1 MCVQYFRTLVLKHRR
16 NNDGLQKMNDD
27 LWIFGYGSIIWRVD
41 FPYLERRTAF
51 IRNWS
56 RRFWQGSTDH
66 RGVPGKP
73 GRVVTL
79 VPQPGEVC
87 WGRAY
92 RVKANQRQ
100 EILSGLDY
108 REKGGYDRL
117 SILIYFDH
125 SNSAQGLTYHATSAN
140 PNYLGEAS
148 ISEIAN
154 QIISSSGPSGTNT
167 EYAHKLH
174 NALEE
179 MNADDTHVTSVAQ
192 QVSLIIEQ
200 KNKVVE

>member
-1 MCVQYFRTLVLKHRR
+1 
-16 NNDGLQKMNDD
+16 MNDD

-41 FPYLERRTAF
+41 FPYLEELPAY
-51 IRNWS
+51 IKNWS

-79 VPQPGEVC
+79 ISQPGEVC

-92 RVKANQRQ
+92 RIDATRQ
-100 EILSGLDY
+100 EEILSALDY

-117 SILIYFDH
+117 SIEIFFD
-125 SNSAQGLTYHATSAN
+125 SSSSAPGLTYHATTAN

-148 ISEIAN
+148 ISDIAN
-154 QIISSSGPSGTNT
+154 QITSSRGPSGTNT

-174 NALEE
+174 NALLE
-179 MNADDTHVTSVAQ
+179 MNALDHHVSSVAE
-192 QVSLIIEQ
+192 QVSLIMEDGR
-200 KNKVVE
+200 NHHD

>member
-1 MCVQYFRTLVLKHRR
+1 MPT
-16 NNDGLQKMNDD
+16 NND

-41 FPYLERRTAF
+41 FPYVEQQPAF
-51 IRNWS
+51 IKNWT

-79 VPQPGEVC
+79 ISQPDEVC

-92 RVKANQRQ
+92 RVEANQQ
-100 EILSGLDY
+100 DEILSGLDY

-117 SILIYFDH
+117 SIDIFFDEFR
-125 SNSAQGLTYHATSAN
+125 SARGLTYHATIEN

-148 ISEIAN
+148 ILDIAN
-154 QIISSSGPSGTNT
+154 QIVSAEGPSGTNT
-167 EYAHKLH
+167 EYAHKLDE
-174 NALEE
+174 ALQE
-179 MNADDTHVTSVAQ
+179 MNALDSHVSSIAERVR
-192 QVSLIIEQ
+192 LITDKER
-200 KNKVVE
+200 N

>member
-1 MCVQYFRTLVLKHRR
+1 M
-16 NNDGLQKMNDD
+16 NND

-41 FPYLERRTAF
+41 FPYLEQQPAF
-51 IRNWS
+51 IKNWT

-79 VPQPGEVC
+79 ISQPGEVC

-92 RVKANQRQ
+92 RVKENQQ
-100 EILSGLDY
+100 EEILSALDY

-117 SILIYFDH
+117 SIEVFFDE
-125 SNSAQGLTYHATSAN
+125 SRSASGLTYHATTEN

-148 ISEIAN
+148 ISDIAR
-154 QIISSSGPSGTNT
+154 QIILSEGPSGTNRD
-167 EYAHKLH
+167 YAHKL
-174 NALEE
+174 NEALQE
-179 MNADDTHVTSVAQ
+179 MNALDAHVSSVAERVRQ
-192 QVSLIIEQ
+192 IADQ
-200 KNKVVE
+200 KQETKK